1 MLSGKG
7 LHEDA
12 TEGHLGGAITTA
24 VRVSLPHLQGNRA
37 IFSGLL
43 NSIQPY
49 SLCVFPILFPLAKNG
64 LIRL

>member
-7 LHEDA
+7 LHEEA
-12 TEGHLGGAITTA
+12 TKGRLGGAITTA

-37 IFSGLL
+37 SFSGLPD
-43 NSIQPY
+43 SI
-49 SLCVFPILFPLAKNG
+49 FPILTPLAKNG